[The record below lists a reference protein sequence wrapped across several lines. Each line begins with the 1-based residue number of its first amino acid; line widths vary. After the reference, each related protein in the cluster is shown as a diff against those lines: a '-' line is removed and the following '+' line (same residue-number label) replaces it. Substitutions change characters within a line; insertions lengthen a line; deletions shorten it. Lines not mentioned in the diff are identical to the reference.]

1 MIELIEKIKSGI
13 ANSVL
18 ISGDLQLERGPEN
31 APSVDL
37 HSGINRDDTIML
49 KKRRKKHMK
58 IVKEIRKRLSVGDKL

>member
-18 ISGDLQLERGPEN
+18 ISGDIQLERGPEN

-37 HSGINRDDTIML
+37 HSGINLGDIIML
-49 KKRRKKHMK
+49 KKE
-58 IVKEIRKRLSVGDKL
+58 KETHENC